1 VRKFGLIARR
11 EYLKNVHR
19 RSFLLATFGV
29 PLLML
34 AMMGLSILAS
44 DTSAGDATTVGYVDQ
59 SRVLAAAR
67 ENPGFRPFPSI
78 EAARAELQAGG
89 IRAFYVI
96 SPDYLASGKTQLLY
110 WDRQPTTRLQDR
122 FDSFLKTNLVSGLA
136 LDVAD
141 RALKGPSDVV
151 VRSADGG
158 REVHG
163 GGLVTIIF
171 PFALGLFISFALMS
185 ATGYLVRAVADE
197 KESRTIEIMTTSV
210 SPEQLIAGKAVG
222 LVGVALTQVVLW
234 AVVVLGGL
242 AVASNFVDSLQGME
256 ISASLVLVLAAFFVP
271 LFTLAAGM
279 VVTLGVA
286 VTDSRQGQQ
295 LAGAISILFLLPLFF
310 SSLLGS
316 NPDGPLMVT
325 LTLFP
330 TTSLLTIAM
339 RWGATVVPLWQ
350 LILSWVILTGCAG
363 FALWA
368 APKVFRRGML
378 RYGQRM
384 TLRNV
389 FDAIRARG

>member
-1 VRKFGLIARR
+1 
-11 EYLKNVHR
+11 
-19 RSFLLATFGV
+19 
-29 PLLML
+29 
-34 AMMGLSILAS
+34 
-44 DTSAGDATTVGYVDQ
+44 
-59 SRVLAAAR
+59 
-67 ENPGFRPFPSI
+67 
-78 EAARAELQAGG
+78 
-89 IRAFYVI
+89 
-96 SPDYLASGKTQLLY
+96 
-110 WDRQPTTRLQDR
+110 
-122 FDSFLKTNLVSGLA
+122 
-136 LDVAD
+136 
-141 RALKGPSDVV
+141 
-151 VRSADGG
+151 
-158 REVHG
+158 
-163 GGLVTIIF
+163 
-171 PFALGLFISFALMS
+171 
-185 ATGYLVRAVADE
+185 
-197 KESRTIEIMTTSV
+197 
-210 SPEQLIAGKAVG
+210 
-222 LVGVALTQVVLW
+222 
-234 AVVVLGGL
+234 VVVLGGL
-242 AVASNFVDSLQGME
+242 AVASNFVDSLPGME
-256 ISASLVLVLAAFFVP
+256 ISASLILVLAVFFVP

-310 SSLLGS
+310 SSLLAS